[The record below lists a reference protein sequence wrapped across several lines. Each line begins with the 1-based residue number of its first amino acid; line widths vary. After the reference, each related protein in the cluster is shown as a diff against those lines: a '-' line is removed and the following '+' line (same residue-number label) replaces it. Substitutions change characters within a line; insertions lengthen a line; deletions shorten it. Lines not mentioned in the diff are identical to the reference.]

1 MTLTEKDCA
10 QEKKVKG
17 GTQQISDRLLK
28 YVIETGAESKI
39 LFNRPLIEVNQ
50 KNDLVIIKVLNLKT
64 NAEEVYSARKLV
76 SSMPLN
82 QYIHVKF
89 IPDLPFYKKNVFNF
103 SKAGNYIKILV
114 TYKKAFWIEKGY
126 SGEVVSDGSIVY
138 HNQKHDPKL
147 PVLGPISIMYDATS
161 YENDPA
167 LVAFIA
173 GEAAVDWSDQNEET
187 RRKEIIKA
195 FARYFGPEAENYIEY
210 HEKNWN
216 KEPYNGGCPT
226 YNIVT
231 SGITQDY
238 ARATREPFLNMHLCG
253 TESATQWQGYMDG
266 AVESGYRVA
275 NEILYDLSKNDP
287 SIKADYEK
295 TYYHQRKEI
304 ERTKIERIE
313 NKKKNLKVRGLE
325 NTLVY
330 FIIISL
336 FTVLIYNFY
345 F

>member
-1 MTLTEKDCA
+1 LTLTEKDCA

-17 GTQQISDRLLK
+17 GTQQISNCLLK
-28 YVIETGAESKI
+28 YVIETGAESKV

-64 NAEEVYSARKLV
+64 NTEEVYSARKLV

-103 SKAGNYIKILV
+103 CKAGNYIKILV

-126 SGEVVSDGSIVY
+126 SGEVVSDGSILY
-138 HNQKHDPKL
+138 HNHKNDPKL

-161 YENDPA
+161 YENEPA
-167 LVAFIA
+167 LIAFIA

-226 YNIVT
+226 YNVVT
-231 SGITQDY
+231 SDITQDY

-275 NEILYDLSKNDP
+275 NEILYDLSKIDP
-287 SIKADYEK
+287 NIKADYEK

-304 ERTKIERIE
+304 ERAKIERIE
-313 NKKKNLKVRGLE
+313 NKKRNLKVRGLE

-336 FTVLIYNFY
+336 LTVLLYNFY